1 VVNYILR
8 RILLAV
14 PTALLI
20 SLAVFGLSK
29 CAPYDPVYAIFGD
42 NPGLSLD
49 PVAAGAA
56 YQTKI
61 RQIGQD
67 YPAFYFAVEPA
78 SFPDSLHRIYPPE
91 RRERLRM
98 LTAHTGDWAA
108 VDRYEKSLSA
118 LARALEQLPDSA
130 AQKPQLRAEFKD
142 LADSGQPRVLDSLL
156 QIFDRSAAGTP
167 LATSI
172 AALRQQAAALRR
184 PAANLRRYQPA
195 FRWYGLQ
202 NQYHRWISG
211 FFTGELGRTIYG
223 KPVWEELRPRL
234 YTTLVINGC
243 ALLLAFALAL
253 PLGVRMARLHNR
265 PFDRFAGLALLFVH
279 AIPVFWLGSLLL
291 LFLATPGQGLALFKS
306 TYLEIWNSKR
316 MGFGY
321 YLLYNAPKLVL
332 PVLTIAIHALAL
344 LTLQMRS
351 SMLGVLQADYIR
363 TARAKGLPESAVYW
377 RHAFPNAVFPIITI
391 FSGVFPA
398 LFAGSLVIEYLF
410 QTPGMGVKAQEAF
423 VSRDYP
429 VLFAILMIASFL
441 TVLGNLLADLL
452 YAWADPRVRF
462 ARK

>member
-1 VVNYILR
+1 MATYLLR
-8 RILLAV
+8 RILLAA

-49 PVAAGAA
+49 PIAAGES
-56 YQTKI
+56 YRTKI

-91 RRERLRM
+91 RRERLRR
-98 LTAHTGDWAA
+98 LTAHTGNWDA
-108 VDRYEKSLSA
+108 VDQYEKSLSA
-118 LARALEQLPDSA
+118 LARALEQVPDSA
-130 AQKPQLRAEFKD
+130 ASKTMLRAQFKN
-142 LADSGQPRVLDSLL
+142 LADSRQPETIDSLL
-156 QIFDRSAAGTP
+156 QNFDRAAAGTP
-167 LATSI
+167 IATS
-172 AALRQQAAALRR
+172 AADLRQRADALLQ
-184 PAANLRRYQPA
+184 PAASPRQYLPV

-234 YTTLVINGC
+234 YTTLVINGF

-253 PLGVRMARLHNR
+253 PLGVRMARSYNQ
-265 PFDRFAGLALLFVH
+265 PFDRYAGLTLLFVH

-291 LFLATPGQGLALFKS
+291 LFLATPGQGLHLFKS

-321 YLLYNAPKLVL
+321 YLLYNAPKFVL
-332 PVLTIAIHALAL
+332 PVLTIALHALAL
-344 LTLQMRS
+344 LALQMRS
-351 SMLGVLQADYIR
+351 AMLGVLQADYIR
-363 TARAKGLPESAVYW
+363 TARAKGLPESAVHW
-377 RHAFPNAVFPIITI
+377 RHAFPNAIFPIITLL
-391 FSGVFPA
+391 SGVLPA

-429 VLFAILMIASFL
+429 VLFAILMIAAFL
-441 TVLGNLLADLL
+441 TVLGNLFADLL

-462 ARK
+462 TRK

>member
-1 VVNYILR
+1 MLTYILR
-8 RILLAV
+8 RVLLVV
-14 PTALLI
+14 PTVLVI
-20 SLAVFGLSK
+20 SLATFFLSK
-29 CAPYDPVYAIFGD
+29 WSPYDPVYAIFGD
-42 NPGLSLD
+42 KLGLSLD

-67 YPAFYFAVEPA
+67 YPVFYFAVEPA

-91 RRERLRM
+91 RRERLRR
-98 LTAHTGDWAA
+98 LTAHTGNWAA
-108 VDRYEKSLSA
+108 VDQYEKSLSA
-118 LARALEQLPDSA
+118 LARALEQLPDSS
-130 AQKPQLRAEFKD
+130 AQKPQLRADFKD
-142 LADSGQPRVLDSLL
+142 LADSPKPQAIDSLL
-156 QIFDRSAAGTP
+156 QIFDRAAAGMP

-172 AALRQQAAALRR
+172 AHLRQQADALRR
-184 PAANLRRYQPA
+184 PADNLRRYVPA
-195 FRWYGLQ
+195 FRWYGFQ

-211 FFTGELGRTIYG
+211 FFTGDLGLTIYG

-234 YTTLVINGC
+234 YTTLVINGF
-243 ALLLAFALAL
+243 ALLFAFALAI
-253 PLGVRMARLHNR
+253 PLGVYMARLYNR
-265 PFDRFAGLALLFVH
+265 PFDRYTSLALLFVH

-291 LFLATPGQGLALFKS
+291 LFLATPGQGLSIFKS

-332 PVLTIAIHALAL
+332 PILTIVLHALAL

-351 SMLGVLQADYIR
+351 SMLSVLQADYIR
-363 TARAKGLPESAVYW
+363 TARAKGLAESAVYW
-377 RHAFPNAVFPIITI
+377 RHAFPNAIFPIITI

-429 VLFAILMIASFL
+429 VLFAILLIASLL